1 MIKLFFI
8 TFLSILT
15 INAQAADI
23 KSDIINKYNKD
34 INNFFT
40 NNVNSFLSNSLGKI
54 FPTTEVSLSSGV
66 TNEVTGSILVV
77 KPLTNDEDNILFT
90 QASLFFSDDSRETLN
105 LGIGKRKLLID
116 DKLIIGANLFYDHE
130 FEYYHRR
137 TSLGIEM
144 ISSIGH
150 LRANQY
156 YALSGWKQEGVNGI
170 EERALSG
177 NDVEVG
183 APLPYLPWTSV
194 NFRSF
199 KWEGVE
205 GALDQEGDEMSL
217 EAKLP
222 FGITVE
228 GGKRSHDGITEDA
241 QFVEVTWTCC
251 KEEGVSEKF
260 GISDKAYNLT
270 SVANQRFAKVKRQ
283 NLIVKQKKMDLSV
296 IGF

>member
-1 MIKLFFI
+1 MKKFI
-8 TFLSILT
+8 ITIYLLSFSFS
-15 INAQAADI
+15 ASAEDI
-23 KSDIINKYNKD
+23 TNKYM
-34 INNFFT
+34 NNF
-40 NNVNSFLSNSLGKI
+40 NSYLSDTLGKI
-54 FPTTEVSLSSGV
+54 FPTTEVSLSTGV

-77 KPLTNDEDNILFT
+77 KPLTDNEDNIFFT
-90 QASLFFSDDSRETLN
+90 QMSLFFCDDSRETFN

-116 DKLIIGANLFYDHE
+116 DKLLVGANLFFDNEVSYS
-130 FEYYHRR
+130 HRR
-137 TSLGIEM
+137 SSLGIEA
-144 ISSIGH
+144 ISSVGH

-156 YALSGWKQEGVNGI
+156 YALSGWKSGLDGV

-177 NDVEVG
+177 NDVELG

-205 GALDQEGDEMSL
+205 GTEDQKGDEMSL

-228 GGKRSHDGITEDA
+228 AGKRSHDGVTEDA
-241 QFVEVTWTCC
+241 EFVEVTYSCC
-251 KEEGVSEKF
+251 KESNKNDEF

-270 SVANQRFAKVKRQ
+270 SVANQKFAKVKRQ
-283 NLIVKQKKMDLSV
+283 NLIIKQKRMDLSV

>member
-1 MIKLFFI
+1 MKKFIFIIYLLFFAFSATAEDI
-8 TFLSILT
+8 T
-15 INAQAADI
+15 
-23 KSDIINKYNKD
+23 NKYM
-34 INNFFT
+34 NNF
-40 NNVNSFLSNSLGKI
+40 NSYLSNTLGKI
-54 FPTTEVSLSSGV
+54 FPTTEVSLSTGA

-77 KPLTNDEDNILFT
+77 KPFFDEDDIFFT
-90 QASLFFSDDSRETLN
+90 QMSLFFSDDSRETIN
-105 LGIGKRKLLID
+105 IGIGKRNLLLD
-116 DKLIIGANLFYDHE
+116 DKLLVGANLFFDNEVSYS
-130 FEYYHRR
+130 HRR
-137 TSLGIEM
+137 TSLGLEA
-144 ISSIGH
+144 ISSVGH

-156 YALSGWKQEGVNGI
+156 YALSGWKSGLDGV

-177 NDVEVG
+177 NDVELG

-205 GALDQEGDEMSL
+205 GVEDQEGDEISL

-241 QFVEVTWTCC
+241 EFVELTYRCC
-251 KEEGVSEKF
+251 KEADEKEEF

-270 SVANQRFAKVKRQ
+270 SVANQRFVKVKRQ
-283 NLIVKQKKMDLSV
+283 NLVIKQKRMDLSV

>member
-1 MIKLFFI
+1 MKKIIVQIFLLSFAFNVQAEDI
-8 TFLSILT
+8 T
-15 INAQAADI
+15 
-23 KSDIINKYNKD
+23 NKYMT
-34 INNFFT
+34 NF
-40 NNVNSFLSNSLGKI
+40 NSYLSNTLGKV
-54 FPTTEVSLSSGV
+54 FPTTEVSLSTGV
-66 TNEVTGSILVV
+66 TNEVTGSVLVV
-77 KPLTNDEDNILFT
+77 KPLTDNEDNIFFT
-90 QASLFFSDDSRETLN
+90 QMSLFFSDDSRETFN
-105 LGIGKRKLLID
+105 LGIGKRKLFMD
-116 DKLIIGANLFYDHE
+116 DTLLVGANLFFDNEVSYS
-130 FEYYHRR
+130 HRR
-137 TSLGIEM
+137 TSLGLEA
-144 ISSIGH
+144 ISSVGH

-156 YALSGWKQEGVNGI
+156 YALSGWKSGLDGI

-177 NDVEVG
+177 NDVELG

-205 GALDQEGDEMSL
+205 GVEDQEGDEISL

-241 QFVEVTWTCC
+241 EFVELTYRCC
-251 KEEGVSEKF
+251 KEADEKEEF

-270 SVANQRFAKVKRQ
+270 SVANQRFVKVKRQ
-283 NLIVKQKKMDLSV
+283 NLVIKQKRMDLSV

>member
-1 MIKLFFI
+1 MKKLIFTIYLLCFAFSASAEDI
-8 TFLSILT
+8 T
-15 INAQAADI
+15 
-23 KSDIINKYNKD
+23 NKYMNN
-34 INNFFT
+34 IN
-40 NNVNSFLSNSLGKI
+40 SYLSNSLGKI
-54 FPTTEVSLSSGV
+54 FPTTEVSLSSGA

-77 KPLTNDEDNILFT
+77 KPFFDEDDIFFT
-90 QASLFFSDDSRETLN
+90 QMSLFFSDDSRETLN

-116 DKLIIGANLFYDHE
+116 DKLLIGANLFFDHE

-144 ISSIGH
+144 ISSVGH

-228 GGKRSHDGITEDA
+228 GGKRSHDGTTEDA
-241 QFVEVTWTCC
+241 QFVELTWTCC
-251 KEEGVSEKF
+251 KEEGASEKF
-260 GISDKAYNLT
+260 GINDKAYNLT

-283 NLIVKQKKMDLSV
+283 NLIVKQKKMDLTV